1 MELTQYHKY
10 RTAVQSNA
18 SPAPPAQIQQVE
30 QNLRS
35 LLMSTGIFEDVEV
48 DHTDDV
54 DELVIAMCTFPSQM
68 SHVQIAQRLEQAW
81 QDRLRFEFWE
91 AHATLADDDQVEFQG
106 ATRAGSGGSY
116 VTVHIVAQK
125 AGVPAQ
131 RMGSTW

>member
-1 MELTQYHKY
+1 MELTHYKKM

-18 SPAPPAQIQQVE
+18 SPASSEQVAEVE
-30 QNLRS
+30 QNLRTM
-35 LLMSTGIFEDVEV
+35 LMSTGIFEEVEV

-54 DELVIAMCTFPSQM
+54 DELVIAMCKFPSQM

-81 QDRLRFEFWE
+81 QDRLRFDFWE

-106 ATRAGSGGSY
+106 ATRSGSAGEY

-125 AGVPAQ
+125 AHVPAQ
-131 RMGSTW
+131 RVNAW

>member
-1 MELTQYHKY
+1 MELTQYKKY

-18 SPAPPAQIQQVE
+18 SPATTDQIVAVE
-30 QNLRS
+30 DNVRS
-35 LLMSTGIFEDVEV
+35 MLMSTGFFEDVEV
-48 DHTDDV
+48 EHTDDV
-54 DELVIAMCTFPSQM
+54 DELVIAMCTFPAQM

-106 ATRAGSGGSY
+106 ATRSGSGGTY

-131 RMGSTW
+131 RSSSW

>member
-1 MELTQYHKY
+1 MELTQYKKY
-10 RTAVQSNA
+10 RAGVQSNA
-18 SPAPPAQIQQVE
+18 SPANSEQLAEVE
-30 QNLRS
+30 ANVRS
-35 LLMSTGIFEDVEV
+35 MLMSTGFFEDVEV

-54 DELVIAMCTFPSQM
+54 DELVIAMCKFPSQM

-106 ATRAGSGGSY
+106 ATRSGSGGTY

-125 AGVPAQ
+125 AHVPAQ
-131 RMGSTW
+131 RVKAW

>member
-18 SPAPPAQIQQVE
+18 SPADPEQIQQVE
-30 QNLRS
+30 QNVRAI
-35 LLMSTGIFEDVEV
+35 LMSTGFFEDVEV
-48 DHTDDV
+48 EHTDDI
-54 DELVIAMCTFPSQM
+54 DELVIAMCRFPAQM
-68 SHVQIAQRLEQAW
+68 SHVQIAQKLEQAW

-106 ATRAGSGGSY
+106 ATRAGSGGKY

-125 AGVPAQ
+125 AEVPAQ
-131 RMGSTW
+131 RIGSSW